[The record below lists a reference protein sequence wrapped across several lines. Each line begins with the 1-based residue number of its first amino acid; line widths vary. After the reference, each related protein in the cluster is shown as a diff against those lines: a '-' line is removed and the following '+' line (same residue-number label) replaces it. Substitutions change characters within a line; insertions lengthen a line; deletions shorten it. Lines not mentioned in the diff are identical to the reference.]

1 MKIHS
6 KSLNWLKIVI
16 YMQQQ
21 KDEKKIHQTI
31 NNSCL

>member
-1 MKIHS
+1 MKTYN
-6 KSLNWLKIVI
+6 KSPNLLKIVT

-31 NNSCL
+31 KNGCL